1 MVAWEAEIVW
11 CNEDGE
17 IQADGRVDEVLQAE
31 SIRRTNDGY
40 GLTRRPPGGTVIHV
54 METEGGDIIVVGEEP
69 ETRPELDT
77 EGAVALW
84 DTEDN
89 KVELV
94 PGTGVKITS
103 QQDRYIEVEDDV
115 EIDGN
120 QIRLVTDDRVLIGS
134 TGATNNLLKGGT
146 AADNMDTFVTNWKA
160 ALTTLKGSS
169 ADAGVVAYA
178 TSMEIYTLALI
189 ANIRNWKSKHM
200 LDE

>member
-17 IQADGRVDEVLQAE
+17 LQAEGRVGEVLQAE

-54 METEGGDIIVVGEEP
+54 METEGGDIIIVGEEP
-69 ETRPELDT
+69 ETRPELTT
-77 EGAVALW
+77 EGEVRLW

-94 PGTGVKITS
+94 PGTGAKMTS
-103 QQDRYIEVEDDV
+103 QQGSYVDIDSDV
-115 EIDGN
+115 TVDAS
-120 QIRLVTDDRVLIGS
+120 QVRLITSDRVLMGS
-134 TGATNNLLKGGT
+134 SGAAINLLKGKT
-146 AADNMDTFVTNWKA
+146 AANDMYDFTRSWA
-160 ALTTLKGSS
+160 SLLSTLKGGS
-169 ADAGVVAYA
+169 ADPATVTYA
-178 TSMEIYTLALI
+178 TAMETLVLDLK
-189 ANIRNWKSKHM
+189 NSIRDWQSKHM